1 MADHDLIE
9 AYLAELRGS
18 LTWRRDEDELVEE
31 ISDHLHEASER
42 LLRNG
47 IELHAAQE
55 QTLAQ
60 FGDPVVV
67 ARAFATTSS
76 GGLAMPTQ
84 FTRTAGSTARVA
96 AAFWVL
102 MALCG
107 TVGGTELIFDG
118 QLAPYILWAVVG
130 GIAGILS
137 VVSLAGLLV
146 RCGGLRGAMPAATL
160 AIAAV
165 AAVMLGITTWA
176 WVAWTALLAIATG
189 LTVWRLHASGTRSQ
203 PGDWLAVAAWPIG
216 IAVFLLLTQ
225 IGLGPV
231 DYYGDY
237 PVANAAGLT
246 VGALL
251 FALGLGRLGRWLR
264 SEEPVEA
271 SSPMAS
277 A

>member
-9 AYLAELRGS
+9 AYLAELRGT
-18 LTWRRDEDELVEE
+18 LAWRRDDDELVDE
-31 ISDHLHEASER
+31 ISDHLHEAAER
-42 LLRNG
+42 LLSNG
-47 IELHAAQE
+47 TEHRAAQE
-55 QTLAQ
+55 QSLAQ

-76 GGLAMPTQ
+76 GGIAMPTQ
-84 FTRTAGSTARVA
+84 FTRTAGSTALIA
-96 AAFWVL
+96 AAFWAL
-102 MALCG
+102 MALTG
-107 TVGGTELIFDG
+107 FVGGTELIFDG
-118 QLAPYILWAVVG
+118 QLAPYVLWAVVS

-146 RCGGLRGAMPAATL
+146 RCGGLRGAVPAAAL
-160 AIAAV
+160 AV
-165 AAVMLGITTWA
+165 ATIGAVMLGITTWA
-176 WVAWTALLAIATG
+176 WVVWTALLAIATG
-189 LTVWRLHASGTRSQ
+189 LTVWRMHTSGTRRE
-203 PGDWLAVAAWPIG
+203 PGDWVAVAAWPIG
-216 IAVFLLLTQ
+216 IAVFVLLTQ

-251 FALGLGRLGRWLR
+251 FAVGLGRLGRWLR

-277 A
+277 T

>member
-1 MADHDLIE
+1 MRGT
-9 AYLAELRGS
+9 LA
-18 LTWRRDEDELVEE
+18 WRRDDDELVDE
-31 ISDHLHEASER
+31 ISDHLHEAAER
-42 LLRNG
+42 LLSNG
-47 IELHAAQE
+47 TEHRAAQE
-55 QTLAQ
+55 QSLAQ

-76 GGLAMPTQ
+76 GGIAMPTQ
-84 FTRTAGSTARVA
+84 FTRTAGSTALIA
-96 AAFWVL
+96 AAFWAL
-102 MALCG
+102 MALTG
-107 TVGGTELIFDG
+107 FVGGTELIFDG
-118 QLAPYILWAVVG
+118 QLAPYVLWAVVS

-146 RCGGLRGAMPAATL
+146 RCGGLRGAVPAAAL
-160 AIAAV
+160 AV
-165 AAVMLGITTWA
+165 ATIGAVMLGITTWA
-176 WVAWTALLAIATG
+176 WVVWTALLAIATG
-189 LTVWRLHASGTRSQ
+189 LTVWRMHTSGTRRE
-203 PGDWLAVAAWPIG
+203 PGDWVAVAAWPIG
-216 IAVFLLLTQ
+216 IAVFVLLTQ

-251 FALGLGRLGRWLR
+251 FAVGLGRLGRWLR

-277 A
+277 T